1 MSWAAM
7 PHVVAIVALVLVARA
22 VDHTATPVGKVV
34 DLLTNLKKEVQDEG
48 KREATTYQKFASF
61 CKTSTES
68 KSNEVT
74 KGADKID
81 DLSATIEA
89 KSAEKK
95 DKQATMGERTQTQE
109 KMSAELDEETARC
122 MKEERSYD
130 SKSLELTKAISGI
143 RSALKSLAN
152 AKKGGAA
159 SSFLDLHSSVSQ
171 SLEFAEALEM
181 VQAPARRDVTAFLQQ
196 TAKVD
201 PDDAQYKFHSS
212 NIVSVLT
219 MLQKNYGKSKAQLDK
234 EWTTTDSA
242 CKLTK
247 TALSKDLKNN
257 KDAITKLSEKADGLA
272 KDIAKAKE
280 DLVSEQTALQDAEVY
295 LKDLTHRCEARAK
308 DWDQRSAT
316 RDEEFQALSSA
327 LETLSGRVKAADK
340 ANKRALLLSTH
351 TPVVAKAHFHLPSQR
366 KPVTAP
372 HKTALTSTQITIT
385 DGTTAEDSTEIA
397 TELTALEDD
406 DGAEAQAQDG
416 MPSAAATSDVTSW
429 LHEGPVS
436 LVQVNALTVESQ
448 AQVLANLQQEGRR
461 LGSASLASLSM
472 QMAGNPFRKI
482 KGLIQD
488 LLERLL
494 RESAGEATK
503 KGFCDE
509 ELGKTKQARDYNLE
523 EAKKLNAE
531 INVLKADR
539 ESLDTEA
546 DELKDRIEDLNKEFA
561 EAGELRELE
570 KKDHS
575 EALEKAQDGLEG
587 VTEAYDLLKGFYD
600 KAGSAVLLQASP
612 VDEDAPGA
620 PEGDYKGKQGAA
632 KGILGLL
639 QVIMSDFER
648 TLKTTSSDE
657 KKSASDFEEMKQ
669 NSEADIAGHTTKR
682 ELDMHDSRT
691 SATVIKKKNKDMQF
705 ANDAVDANLQIL
717 KDLKPTC
724 VDHGRMS
731 FKERTAMREDEM
743 AALKRALCKLDAE
756 GVEAGCK

>member
-7 PHVVAIVALVLVARA
+7 PHVVAMVTLVLVARA
-22 VDHTATPVGKVV
+22 IDDTATPVGKVV
-34 DLLTNLKKEVQDEG
+34 ELLKNLRKEVQDEG
-48 KREATTYQKFASF
+48 KREATTYEKFSCF

-68 KSNEVT
+68 KSHEVT

-81 DLSATIEA
+81 DLSASIEA
-89 KSAEKK
+89 KSAERT
-95 DKQATMGERTQTQE
+95 DKQGSMKDRMQKEET
-109 KMSAELDEETARC
+109 MSAELDEERARC
-122 MKEERSYD
+122 SKEEKSFD
-130 SKSLELTKAISGI
+130 SKSYELTQAISGI

-152 AKKGGAA
+152 SKKGGSA
-159 SSFLDLHSSVSQ
+159 SSFLDLHSSVRE
-171 SLEFAEALEM
+171 SLEFAEALQM

-196 TAKVD
+196 SDKVD
-201 PDDAQYKFHSS
+201 PDDAQYKWHSS

-219 MLQKNYGKSKAQLDK
+219 TLQKNYGKTKAQLGE
-234 EWTTTDSA
+234 EWTKTDSA

-247 TALSKDLKNN
+247 TALSEDLKNN
-257 KDAITKLSEKADGLA
+257 KDAVTKLSEKADGLA

-280 DLVSEQTALQDAEVY
+280 DLVSEQTALQDAQVY
-295 LKDLTHRCEARAK
+295 LKDLTFRCEARAK

-316 RDEEFQALSSA
+316 RDEEFQALSTA
-327 LETLSGRVKAADK
+327 LETLQGRVKAADS
-340 ANKRALLLSTH
+340 ANKRAALLSTH
-351 TPVVAKAHFHLPSQR
+351 TPVVAKAHD
-366 KPVTAP
+366 
-372 HKTALTSTQITIT
+372 TALTSTQVTVT
-385 DGTTAEDSTEIA
+385 DRTSEKDSTEIA

-416 MPSAAATSDVTSW
+416 MPSVAATSDVTSW

-436 LVQVNALTVESQ
+436 LVQVSALTVESQ
-448 AQVLANLQQEGRR
+448 AQVLAILQQEGRR

-472 QMAGNPFRKI
+472 QMKGNPFKKI
-482 KGLIQD
+482 KGLIQQ

-523 EAKKLNAE
+523 ESKKLNAE
-531 INVLKADR
+531 INVLKADE

-546 DELKDRIEDLNKEFA
+546 DELKDSIEDLKEEFA
-561 EAGELRELE
+561 EAKKLRELE
-570 KKDHS
+570 KTDHS
-575 EALEKAQDGLEG
+575 EALEKAQEGLEA

-600 KAGSAVLLQASP
+600 KAGLAVLLQASP

-620 PEGDYKGKQGAA
+620 PEGEYKGKQGAA

-648 TLKTTSSDE
+648 TLRKTSSDE
-657 KKSASDFEEMKQ
+657 KASASDFEEMKQ

-682 ELDMHDSRT
+682 ELDMHDSKT
-691 SATVIKKKNKDMQF
+691 TATVIKKKSKDMQF
-705 ANDAVDANLQIL
+705 ANDAVDANLKIL
-717 KDLKPTC
+717 EDLKPTC